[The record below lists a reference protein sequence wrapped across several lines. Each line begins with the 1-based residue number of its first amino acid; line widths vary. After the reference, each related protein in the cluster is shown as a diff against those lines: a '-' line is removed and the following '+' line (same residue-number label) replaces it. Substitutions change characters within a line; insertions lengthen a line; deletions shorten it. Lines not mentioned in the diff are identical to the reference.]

1 MCSYVSKLVHIKC
14 IETTSASKLNA
25 LNVFDGNKTCLKVE
39 CDWKVLP
46 IKELADVKVEDSLEN
61 GQRFYTTTVSFYS
74 PDRDVTKSQRSAFRL
89 TSVKGKRYLIGSND
103 RPYPIIKE
111 VANFPEDPKNTS
123 MKRVVI
129 TWKSIFPLLE
139 LVD

>member
-1 MCSYVSKLVHIKC
+1 MYKLVHIIS
-14 IETTSASKLNA
+14 IETTSASNLNA
-25 LNVFDGNKTCLKVE
+25 LDVFDGNKSCLKVD
-39 CDWKVLP
+39 CDWKVIP
-46 IKELADVKVEDSLEN
+46 IKELADVKVEDSFEN
-61 GQRFYTTTVSFYS
+61 GQKYYTTTVSFYS
-74 PDRDVTKSQRSAFRL
+74 PDRELTKSQRAAFRL
-89 TSVKGKRYLIGSND
+89 TSVRGKLYLMGSND

-111 VANFPEDPKNTS
+111 TANFPDDPKNTS